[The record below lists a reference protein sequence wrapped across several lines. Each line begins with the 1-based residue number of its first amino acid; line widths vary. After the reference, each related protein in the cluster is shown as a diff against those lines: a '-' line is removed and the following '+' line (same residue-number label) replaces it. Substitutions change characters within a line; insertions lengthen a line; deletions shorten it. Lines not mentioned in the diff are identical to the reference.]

1 MNAFFMTPQSIYT
14 EPQYKSLSLAAK
26 TAYMF
31 LADRQSYSHASIAKG
46 DNSWI
51 DNDGNVYCIMTNLE
65 LVGLLNMTERSI
77 IKAKDELVNAG
88 LLKQVKG
95 GFNKPAKLY
104 VTDLLAK
111 DELTEQSTEN
121 ISAYQDLPKPKTL
134 KPNTKKIDTAAVA
147 DFSETQSAI
156 SRLEETTHAD
166 VVVAKNNEYNQT
178 VFNNTAVIRM
188 ADFKAAYNVDLQ
200 DVFFTAKRRIE
211 AKTNDHKRLFLDD
224 YVTEISETVQRVVYA
239 ATHNQITGSI
249 MGYAYKSFSNIITDL
264 NGKVKSLAAGVLL
277 DDETYDALDAM
288 FNFAQ

>member
-1 MNAFFMTPQSIYT
+1 MKSFFKAPQSLFT

-104 VTDLLAK
+104 VTDLLSK
-111 DELTEQSTEN
+111 DESTEQLTEN
-121 ISAYQDLPKPKTL
+121 ISAYQYLPKTL

-264 NGKVKSLAAGVLL
+264 NGKVKSLAAGALL